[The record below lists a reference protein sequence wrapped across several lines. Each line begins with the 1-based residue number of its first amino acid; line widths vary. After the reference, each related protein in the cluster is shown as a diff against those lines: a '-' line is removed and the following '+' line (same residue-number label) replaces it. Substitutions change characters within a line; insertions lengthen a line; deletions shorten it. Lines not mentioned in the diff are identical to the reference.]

1 MITNLIHIG
10 KFSTKS
16 KLKFPITV
24 TNNAWQ
30 KINEIVKIQ
39 NCTGMVFSAEG
50 GGCNGFNYKLE
61 IMDEKEYNTF
71 INNKVKPH
79 ILENKNTKLLIDP
92 TSEMLLLG
100 TNIDYTKQDY
110 QQGIFEN
117 KFNFKPDKNLATTC
131 GCGISFNP
139 K

>member
-24 TNNAWQ
+24 TNNAWK
-30 KINEIVKIQ
+30 KINEIVKNQ
-39 NCTGMVFSAEG
+39 NCKGMVFSAEG

-71 INNKVKPH
+71 INNNVKPH
-79 ILENKNTKLLIDP
+79 ILENKNTKILIDP

-100 TNIDYTKQDY
+100 TNIDYTEQDY
-110 QQGIFEN
+110 QHGIFEN
-117 KFNFKPDKNLATTC
+117 KFNFKPDKNFATAC